1 MEVMT
6 ERSSRSKEPS
16 MKIVQVALMASLL
29 AVAPAL
35 AQSPDAPK
43 PVVKT
48 APAMK
53 PAATAAVHATKGVVK
68 SVDATTL
75 VITKTAGKGPETTFV
90 LNASTQ
96 KQGDIAV
103 GSPVDVRYH
112 AEGKTRVA
120 TAVSVARPIAKAKA
134 VK

>member
-1 MEVMT
+1 
-6 ERSSRSKEPS
+6 
-16 MKIVQVALMASLL
+16 MKIVHAAAIASLL
-29 AVAPAL
+29 VAAPLFAQTTTPTKPAAKAAPA
-35 AQSPDAPK
+35 P
-43 PVVKT
+43 
-48 APAMK
+48 K

-103 GSPVDVRYH
+103 GASVDVRYH
-112 AEGKTRVA
+112 AEGKAKVA
-120 TAVSVARPIAKAKA
+120 TAVSVAKATASKTKVAK
-134 VK
+134 